1 MMSIIDPRENPPAA
15 WFGRLEFTLGVA
27 SSGQLPADNGRE
39 VAFAG
44 RSNAGKSSA
53 INRLTG
59 RKALARI
66 SKRPGRTRELN
77 YFSYDANTHIV
88 DMPGYGFAR
97 VDASRQDAWARLADH
112 YLQTRRALRGI
123 FLIMDARHPDG
134 KLDRQMLDYCLTFG
148 LHAHI
153 LLNKS
158 DKLSRR
164 QAALTLRNV
173 QKSLT
178 PETMSVQLFSAL
190 NGEGLAA
197 ARDRLARWLFAG

>member
-1 MMSIIDPRENPPAA
+1 MMSIIDPRNNLPAA
-15 WFGRLEFTLGVA
+15 WFGHLEFTLGVA

-44 RSNAGKSSA
+44 RSNVGKSSA

-77 YFSYDANTHIV
+77 YFSYDAHTHIV

-97 VDASRQDAWARLADH
+97 VDASRRDAWARLADH
-112 YLQTRRALRGI
+112 YLQTRRALRGV
-123 FLIMDARHPDG
+123 FLIMDARHPGG
-134 KLDRQMLDYCLTFG
+134 KLDQQMLDYCLTSG

-153 LLNKS
+153 LLSKA

-164 QAALTLRNV
+164 QAALTLRDV
-173 QKSLT
+173 QKSLA